1 MFPSRTWTTTGLLAI
16 WAASAFAQVQAQAP
30 VLAPWAGG
38 AAVPAPPWRTL
49 GLPNHK
55 APLTAMDITALDGAA
70 VLRLRADAS
79 YASLV
84 HDLNGWAPGPQATL
98 RWRWRLDQPV
108 AGADLRRKDAD
119 DAALKVCLMFDMPLA
134 RVPFVERSLLR
145 LARAVSGEPLPAATV
160 CYVWDATLAQGTV
173 LPNAYSARVRYLVLD
188 GSASPTGQWR
198 GHQRNVQAD
207 FAQLFG
213 AESATVPALQAV
225 AVGADADN
233 TGGRSLAWIADIQ
246 LVP

>member
-1 MFPSRTWTTTGLLAI
+1 MSPLRTWTTTGLLTI
-16 WAASAFAQVQAQAP
+16 WAASALAQPAQHGP
-30 VLAPWAGG
+30 LLAPL
-38 AAVPAPPWRTL
+38 AAAAWRTV
-49 GLPNHK
+49 GLPNNK
-55 APLTAMDITALDGAA
+55 APLTAMDIATLDGMPA
-70 VLRLRADAS
+70 LRLRADAS

-84 HDLNGWAPGPQATL
+84 HDLNGWLAGREATL

-119 DAALKVCLMFDMPLA
+119 DAALKVCLMFDMPLD

-160 CYVWDATLAQGTV
+160 CYVWDVTLAQGTV

-188 GSASPTGQWR
+188 GAASPPGQWR
-198 GHQRNVQAD
+198 SHQRNLQAD
-207 FAQLFG
+207 FARLFG
-213 AESATVPALQAV
+213 GESPTLPPVQAV

-233 TGGRSLAWIADIQ
+233 TGARSLAWIADIQ
-246 LVP
+246 LAP

>member
-1 MFPSRTWTTTGLLAI
+1 MFPSRTWTTTGLLTI
-16 WAASAFAQVQAQAP
+16 WAASAFAQAQAP

-38 AAVPAPPWRTL
+38 AAVPAPPWRTV
-49 GLPNHK
+49 GLPNQK

-160 CYVWDATLAQGTV
+160 CYVWDAALAQGTV

-188 GSASPTGQWR
+188 GSTSPPGQWR

-233 TGGRSLAWIADIQ
+233 TGARSLAYIADIQ
-246 LVP
+246 LSP